1 MASEK
6 EIPKESGID
15 NSVAVLREGYLYG
28 TNRAQAFQ
36 SDLFKTRL
44 LGQEAICIRGE
55 EAAELFYDNEKFKR
69 AGAAP
74 KRVVK
79 TLFGKG
85 GVQALDGEAHH
96 HRKAM
101 FMSLM
106 SKETLKDIRAIASK
120 QWELAAQRWQNQSK
134 VVLYEEAQEV
144 MCRTAF
150 EWAGIPLEEEE
161 VKDKAE
167 WFRAMIE
174 APAAIGPAH
183 WKGRRNR
190 GKAESWVKELV
201 EDVRTGKRQAAE
213 GKTLHTMSFHRE
225 LNGEWMDA
233 QTAAVEIINILRPIV
248 AISIYICFT
257 ALAVHQ
263 HPQEREKLGSDE
275 EKLQHFVQE
284 VRRFYPFFP
293 FVPARPIKDFT
304 WNGYPFKK
312 GTLVLLDLYGTN
324 HHPQLWDNPEQFRPD
339 RFATWNKSPFA
350 FIPQGGG
357 DRNTGHRCA
366 GEWITIE
373 IMKESLDFL
382 VNRID
387 YTVPEQDLRFR
398 FNEMPALPHSQFV
411 MTNVR
416 FQ

>member
-233 QTAAVEIINILRPIV
+233 QTAAVEIINIL
-248 AISIYICFT
+248 
-257 ALAVHQ
+257 
-263 HPQEREKLGSDE
+263 G
-275 EKLQHFVQE
+275 
-284 VRRFYPFFP
+284 
-293 FVPARPIKDFT
+293 
-304 WNGYPFKK
+304 
-312 GTLVLLDLYGTN
+312 
-324 HHPQLWDNPEQFRPD
+324 QLWPFPST
-339 RFATWNKSPFA
+339 FASRHSLST
-350 FIPQGGG
+350 
-357 DRNTGHRCA
+357 NTRKNG
-366 GEWITIE
+366 
-373 IMKESLDFL
+373 KSLDQTKKNYSILSKKSGASIHFFL
-382 VNRID
+382 LCLRDQSRI
-387 YTVPEQDLRFR
+387 LRGMATHLR
-398 FNEMPALPHSQFV
+398 KAH
-411 MTNVR
+411 
-416 FQ
+416 